1 VRISRQGKTDLL
13 RRLPLFSE
21 CSKRELEA
29 VAAATDELRL
39 PAGRVLMSEGEEGRE
54 LVVLIDGEVT
64 VERGG
69 EQIAVRGPGDFL
81 GELAL
86 ITHRPRTATVTAAT
100 DTRVLVMA
108 GRDFDRVVREVPT
121 IALKVLKA
129 VGERLPADDLS
140 K

>member
-54 LVVLIDGEVT
+54 LVVLVDGEVT